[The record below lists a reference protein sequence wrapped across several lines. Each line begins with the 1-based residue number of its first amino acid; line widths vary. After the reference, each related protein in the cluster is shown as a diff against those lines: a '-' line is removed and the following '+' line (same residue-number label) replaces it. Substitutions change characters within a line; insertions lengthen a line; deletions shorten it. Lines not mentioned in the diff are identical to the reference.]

1 MFALEQISQLL
12 ISYQYAILFP
22 IAILEGP
29 IIAVVAGF
37 LVMTGQLEFLPVFL
51 LLLAGE
57 IVGDVFYY
65 CIGRYGGRKF
75 VQRWGKYVGL
85 NAARL
90 ASVEDH
96 FRKYPTKT
104 LLFGKTQSWGS
115 LILVAA
121 GISQMPLTLYA
132 WVNLAAS
139 IPKTLLFMG
148 LGYYFGRVFGAL
160 ALKEYLNYGEAALF
174 VMGLVV
180 VVLFIRRRR
189 KTPAP

>member
-29 IIAVVAGF
+29 IIAVIAGF

-51 LLLAGE
+51 MLLAGE
-57 IVGDVFYY
+57 IVGDVLYY
-65 CIGRYGGRKF
+65 CIGRYDGRKF

-90 ASVEDH
+90 VSVENH
-96 FRKYPTKT
+96 FREYPKRT

-121 GISQMPLTLYA
+121 GISRMPLALYA
-132 WVNLAAS
+132 WVNLVAS

-148 LGYYFGRVFGAL
+148 LGYYFGKIFGVL
-160 ALKEYLNYGEAALF
+160 TLKQYLNYGEVALF

-180 VVLFIRRRR
+180 VALFIRRRR